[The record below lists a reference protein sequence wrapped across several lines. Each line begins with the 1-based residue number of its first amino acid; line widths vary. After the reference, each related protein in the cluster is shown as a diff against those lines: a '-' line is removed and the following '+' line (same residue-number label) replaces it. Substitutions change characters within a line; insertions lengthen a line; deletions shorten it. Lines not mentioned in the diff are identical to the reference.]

1 MLPRVRKR
9 NRVEHLKLTPAM
21 KTRIMPH
28 QQQQKKTRTR
38 TQKYPSTTHI
48 QDTHNTF
55 HSSSKWNTIPERV
68 LTDQRAADFLSK
80 QFNITKLI
88 ARKLVF
94 ASLQEHD
101 LLFSPPNSQQPPQNW
116 TNRQA

>member
-1 MLPRVRKR
+1 
-9 NRVEHLKLTPAM
+9 
-21 KTRIMPH
+21 MPH
-28 QQQQKKTRTR
+28 QQLKKKQEQEHRNIHQQH
-38 TQKYPSTTHI
+38 THI

-88 ARKLVF
+88 AQTKVSFQQDSENLC
-94 ASLQEHD
+94 L
-101 LLFSPPNSQQPPQNW
+101 PPYRNMIYCSHPPLKIGP
-116 TNRQA
+116 TCKPDAG